1 MAKRSKHSVEF
12 KLKMVQIF
20 KKQEYS
26 YGEMAELYQ
35 VPKTTM
41 QRWVVIYENEGAKG
55 FEIIHKGNSNGNRPK
70 AIPKF
75 EPKKNETLEKEN
87 ERLRAENAYLKKL
100 NALVQEKQLRE
111 QKHKRSGN

>member
-1 MAKRSKHSVEF
+1 MAKKSKYSVEF
-12 KLKMVQIF
+12 KLEMVQIF

-41 QRWVVIYENEGAKG
+41 QRWVELHEKEGAQG
-55 FEIIHKGNSNGNRPK
+55 FKIKHKGNTNGDRPK

-75 EPKKNETLEKEN
+75 EPKMQDSLEKEN

-100 NALVQEKQLRE
+100 NALVQERQLRE
-111 QKHKRSGN
+111 KKHKQSGN